1 MTIARHKNLEHLHQH
16 PSFSYQLFFNP
27 VPAVKM
33 LDQATCGVKQ
43 NELAIPIW
51 NTNLSS
57 SYFFQ
62 QELGGESNFEL
73 NISQVGNRRDLN
85 IFQFETGLLVWN

>member
-1 MTIARHKNLEHLHQH
+1 MNWQFQ
-16 PSFSYQLFFNP
+16 S
-27 VPAVKM
+27 
-33 LDQATCGVKQ
+33 G
-43 NELAIPIW
+43 